1 MEGQIVDVEY
11 EDGDVDICRIIE
23 DHITECVVEALEYD
37 LSRNMYTFCGMTTII
52 PKESISGF
60 YDVTELEDT
69 GLYRLTD
76 DGCYYERLDDSDSDY
91 DFSSGDEVSSESDI
105 SLCDEME

>member
-11 EDGDVDICRIIE
+11 EDGDVDICWIIE

-52 PKESISGF
+52 SKESISGF

-76 DGCYYERLDDSDSDY
+76 SDY
-91 DFSSGDEVSSESDI
+91 DYSSADEVSSESDI